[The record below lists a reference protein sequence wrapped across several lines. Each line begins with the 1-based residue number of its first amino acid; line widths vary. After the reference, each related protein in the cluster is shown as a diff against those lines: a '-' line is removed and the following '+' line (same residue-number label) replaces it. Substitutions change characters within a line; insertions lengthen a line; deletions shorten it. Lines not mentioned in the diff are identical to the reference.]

1 MFRIHLQQVLLAIT
15 ALLAGIFVYLFVRP
29 QASVYFV
36 TGFLQPLNITAFPTL
51 WFADQLPSFL
61 HTYAFI
67 LLTSL
72 VAGIKSGKALW
83 ANLSFWVAIEM
94 LFEFGQIPSV
104 AVILVSLTPDWF
116 SSFSVLELT
125 DGFFINGT
133 YDAFDVLAILLAALA
148 AWLTIRAGRPREDY
162 RDEY

>member
-36 TGFLQPLNITAFPTL
+36 TGFLQPLNITTFPTL

-67 LLTSL
+67 LLTYL
-72 VAGIKSGKALW
+72 VIGIKSHKALCASITLW
-83 ANLSFWVAIEM
+83 LLLEL
-94 LFEFGQIPSV
+94 LFELGQIPSV
-104 AVILVSLTPDWF
+104 AVILVSLTPEWF
-116 SSFSVLELT
+116 SSFSVLELI
-125 DGFFINGT
+125 DGIFINGT

-148 AWLTIRAGRPREDY
+148 AWWTIRAGRPREDL
-162 RDEY
+162 R